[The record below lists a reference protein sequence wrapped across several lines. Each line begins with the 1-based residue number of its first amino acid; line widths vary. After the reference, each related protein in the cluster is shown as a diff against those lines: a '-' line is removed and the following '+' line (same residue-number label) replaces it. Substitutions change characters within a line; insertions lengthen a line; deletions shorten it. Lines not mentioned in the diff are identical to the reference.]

1 MARSDSQDQGD
12 TRGDTSGAAAG
23 AAVETTPVVSWADQ
37 MDQEEA
43 GSAAR
48 GAPGVAVAQTA
59 GAESAAMGA
68 SRASTGE
75 TGSASTRAGQSGDT
89 IIAGAGPPPGLRT
102 AGSTPQGAGGPVSK
116 GKGPLVDDKGRAG
129 GGSSPPPREHLLL
142 HNDGSRAT
150 LGLSVGIS
158 GSVSGSMSFGFPTVV
173 LDQSTSEDRII
184 SALSGSLAAYGG
196 HVLSQPDKLTRARSY
211 VTAQGVH
218 RTIWRV
224 HIKHTRVGGSTD
236 LGAMQWAT
244 LQDIEQLDA
253 TGRLASPLDAVLRQ
267 TLSQTLSVLFA
278 MDLARITEGY
288 TQRQSLM
295 QSDVDTLRSALDT
308 QSDVIQGTA
317 EALLS
322 TDNKVDSVR
331 DQVKQH
337 ETKLDGQVSSLADYA
352 VKMEDH
358 SVKLEQLELR
368 LVALRQLQTD
378 PILPQPDPSLIDPLA
393 ATDPPA
399 TDPPVNGG
407 GAGLDSDSSFQLLP
421 PSTART
427 SASSSRRKAV
437 ESSVKPTLPSNW
449 NGFPEVDGIIS
460 CDFDDVVDGAYSFLV
475 QADAY
480 RAQLYACYEATTDQF
495 VIMQISRCFLEG
507 SESRTWWKSSE
518 KKCLSKI
525 KEFTRFLTDYDMFK
539 RAFVSHYFPA
549 DYVKEARSRVRRLTM
564 SACQDNL
571 MSYLVNFTTRRHT
584 LEFLTDKDYSNMY
597 VEWLFDGLSH
607 DVRQHITSR
616 GFHEKTAKFDE
627 LFDCL
632 ESYATERP
640 SIVRDK
646 QKETG
651 KLFRAAE
658 FRAARRRP
666 SPRAKFNHL
675 AAAHQCARCT
685 ALNGKV
691 VDGDEQQLGCH
702 ACGAQWKAAVP
713 GQQQCPKCG
722 HSFFLGATGAERQR
736 RAPTGK
742 VAKLRA
748 LLTDELLDLLQ
759 SDDDHPESSGDEK
772 GDDHGSG
779 SSASD
784 ADQD

>member
-1 MARSDSQDQGD
+1 MSKPDQDQGHA
-12 TRGDTSGAAAG
+12 RGDAPGTAAG
-23 AAVETTPVVSWADQ
+23 AAGETAPGVSWADQ
-37 MDQEEA
+37 MDQEGA
-43 GSAAR
+43 GSAAQ
-48 GAPGVAVAQTA
+48 GVSDAAAAQTA
-59 GAESAAMGA
+59 GAEAAAMVA
-68 SRASTGE
+68 SRASTGGA
-75 TGSASTRAGQSGDT
+75 GSSGTRADQTGDT
-89 IIAGAGPPPGLRT
+89 VTSGSGPPPGLRT
-102 AGSTPQGAGGPVSK
+102 AVSTPQGAGGPVSK
-116 GKGPLVDDKGRAG
+116 GKGPLVDDKSRAG
-129 GGSSPPPREHLLL
+129 GGSSPPTREHLLL

-150 LGLSVGIS
+150 LGLIS
-158 GSVSGSMSFGFPTVV
+158 APGSMVFGFPTVV
-173 LDQSTSEDRII
+173 LESSTPEDRII
-184 SALSGSLAAYGG
+184 AALSGSLAAYGG

-244 LQDIEQLDA
+244 LQDIEQLDS
-253 TGRLASPLDAVLRQ
+253 TRRLASPLDAVLRQ

-288 TQRQSLM
+288 GQRQSLI

-308 QSDVIQGTA
+308 QSDVIQGA
-317 EALLS
+317 ADALLS
-322 TDNKVDSVR
+322 IDNKVDSVR
-331 DQVKQH
+331 DQVRGQ
-337 ETKLDGQVSSLADYA
+337 ETKLAGHSSGLADHTAKLDEHA
-352 VKMEDH
+352 VK
-358 SVKLEQLELR
+358 LGQLESR
-368 LVALRQLQTD
+368 LVALRQLQSE
-378 PILPQPDPSLIDPLA
+378 PIMTPPDPSTVNPALA
-393 ATDPPA
+393 VNDPP
-399 TDPPVNGG
+399 TTEPPAGGG

-449 NGFPEVDGIIS
+449 KGFPEVDGVIS

-518 KKCLSKI
+518 KKCMAKI
-525 KEFTRFLTDYDMFK
+525 KGFAQFLTDYDMFK
-539 RAFVSHYFPA
+539 RAFVAHYFPA

-564 SACQDNL
+564 GACQDNL

-607 DVRQHITSR
+607 DVRQHVTSR
-616 GFHEKTAKFDE
+616 GFHEKTAKFED

-666 SPRAKFNHL
+666 LPRAKFNHM

-691 VDGDEQQLGCH
+691 VDGDEQQLTCH
-702 ACGAQWKAAVP
+702 ACGSQWKAAVP

-722 HSFFLGATGAERQR
+722 HSFFLGATGAERQK
-736 RAPTGK
+736 RASTGK

-748 LLTDELLDLLQ
+748 LLTDELLDLLR
-759 SDDDHPESSGDEK
+759 SDESSGDEK
-772 GDDHGSG
+772 EDDRGSG

-784 ADQD
+784 AEQD